1 MAIASLWDQWTDKS
15 TGEIVVSFTMLTVN
29 ANDHPVM
36 RQFHKPEDEK
46 RSVVIVDD
54 PVQWLSQDLDD
65 PFHLLHPPIQVLK
78 SFASPR
84 PSLKPIQ
91 KPPSSAQGLLV

>member
-1 MAIASLWDQWTDKS
+1 MAIASLWDHWTDKS

-46 RSVVIVDD
+46 RSVVVLND
-54 PVQWLSQDLDD
+54 PLQWLNQDLDD
-65 PFHLLHPPIQVLK
+65 PIQLLHPT
-78 SFASPR
+78 
-84 PSLKPIQ
+84 
-91 KPPSSAQGLLV
+91 